1 MALAYNME
9 KYRENAEIFER
20 LHLGIAFNAV
30 FMDLL
35 AISTIKITGNIF
47 IASREGFRR
56 NRELFGAE
64 IGGISDKILTS
75 LPKNRARISGVSQT
89 IS

>member
-1 MALAYNME
+1 VVLAYNRE
-9 KYRENAEIFER
+9 EYRENAKIFER

-30 FMDLL
+30 DLL

-47 IASREGFRR
+47 IANREQFRR

-64 IGGISDKILTS
+64 IGGISHKIPTS
-75 LPKNRARISGVSQT
+75 LPKNRARIPGASQT